1 MKEIGTA
8 GNNRKGKT
16 WLALICVLVGLLSG
30 CGSYFG
36 ESRPQYVDYVMDHKE
51 ETERFL
57 KKEFGEVSIAY
68 REGDEELCVMTDSGV
83 IYSYRHADGIDY
95 FKYITVQVESDEKEP
110 GILTIDADDS
120 YNWGDVGEKQLKLE
134 EWVTTR
140 QMKAY
145 YDEGKRI
152 ESLMTECAEKGK

>member
-1 MKEIGTA
+1 MKEISTA
-8 GNNRKGKT
+8 GNNRKGKI

-83 IYSYRHADGIDY
+83 TYSYRH
-95 FKYITVQVESDEKEP
+95 
-110 GILTIDADDS
+110 ADDS

-152 ESLMTECAEKGK
+152 ESLMTECADKGK